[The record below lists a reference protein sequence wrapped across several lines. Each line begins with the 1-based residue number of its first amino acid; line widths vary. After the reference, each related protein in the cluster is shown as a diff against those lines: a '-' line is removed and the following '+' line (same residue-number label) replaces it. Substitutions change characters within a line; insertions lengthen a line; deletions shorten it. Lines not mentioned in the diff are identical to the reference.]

1 MERFHDGLI
10 SHVHGFESHI
20 RYAYKNR
27 PAAAADRKGKT
38 MYRTGSGEAIRFDM
52 IPERMDQ
59 FRNATKQFGSDYQI
73 IIGTDSQNF
82 SDTKIVTVIAIVC
95 KGHGGI
101 FFYEVSRKPV
111 IKNVRLKLQVETT
124 DSLITAQ
131 RLIDL
136 LEGKD
141 EYSLLYRE
149 CPLAIHVDAG
159 NSEKGRTRELIP
171 EIVGWIRACGYNA
184 FTKPDSF
191 VASTIADRIS
201 K

>member
-1 MERFHDGLI
+1 
-10 SHVHGFESHI
+10 
-20 RYAYKNR
+20 
-27 PAAAADRKGKT
+27 
-38 MYRTGSGEAIRFDM
+38 MYRTGSGEAIRFEM
-52 IPERMDQ
+52 IPERMNQ

-95 KGHGGI
+95 KGHGGV

-136 LEGKD
+136 MEG
-141 EYSLLYRE
+141 
-149 CPLAIHVDAG
+149 
-159 NSEKGRTRELIP
+159 SEDPG
-171 EIVGWIRACGYNA
+171 
-184 FTKPDSF
+184 FS
-191 VASTIADRIS
+191 
-201 K
+201 